1 MHVTIYFLY
10 TYTTMADTIKLITNN
25 YQGLSTTSKRKDILN
40 FYKMY
45 NSKHYFIVGL
55 QDSHFTSD
63 LEPFIETQWGYKC
76 VLTLTCQTQELL

>member
-45 NSKHYFIVGL
+45 NSKNCFIVCQ

-63 LEPFIETQWGYKC
+63 LKPFIETQWG
-76 VLTLTCQTQELL
+76 